1 MILMQN
7 EKPQVTVIEGMD
19 VNPFLLDD
27 LVKLNNVSQG
37 YDHQVHLTLQTLLSD
52 GETVYKNI

>member
-1 MILMQN
+1 MILMKK

-37 YDHQVHLTLQTLLSD
+37 YDHQVHLTCRLC
-52 GETVYKNI
+52 